1 MDLES
6 TSDAAND
13 NEIWSLYL
21 KALRQGLNLAPTTSI
36 LAASSARSLALNTAT
51 TLNPVPV
58 PKALAEVHRLANP
71 IPRWSTAYEPTL
83 LSVYAQ
89 YDAFVFGIAIPE
101 GSGGNFR
108 TVREARRILRDVK
121 EQIAAGS
128 GPYVMTIETDA
139 GFSVVPRFDSSPLG
153 WPGFSEWLETSIV
166 AFTNGAPPAI
176 NITVSG
182 SALASQAP
190 QTNTEQRPFVR
201 LSTRSVVRAS
211 APAEPFGLTADLTT
225 LHLTIQSATQVALA
239 PGAWFLGSLLGQ
251 YKLNSDFEPT
261 SPFAQHPIWG
271 PDGIFALVPT
281 VLYAGF
287 RPQVTISLDAAMF
300 DSLRWVAEE
309 APLTLGVGPFE
320 FDLGTEAESRGAVV
334 WDARESTI
342 QASDLS
348 LQGQL
353 LGITAAAPNWPSG
366 PL

>member
-1 MDLES
+1 MPN
-6 TSDAAND
+6 AATD

-58 PKALAEVHRLANP
+58 PKALAEIHRLANP
-71 IPRWSTAYEPTL
+71 IPRWTTAYEPTL
-83 LSVYAQ
+83 ATVYTQ
-89 YDAFVFGIAIPE
+89 YDSFVNGIAIPAD
-101 GSGGNFR
+101 SGGKFR
-108 TVREARRILRDVK
+108 AVREARRILREVK
-121 EQIAAGS
+121 EQIAEGR

-139 GFSVVPRFDSSPLG
+139 GTSVVPRFDSSPLG
-153 WPGFSEWLETSIV
+153 WPGYSEWLETSIV

-176 NITVSG
+176 DITVTG
-182 SALASQAP
+182 AAVAP
-190 QTNTEQRPFVR
+190 KGIDAERPFVR

-211 APAEPFGLTADLTT
+211 APAEPFALTASITT
-225 LHLTIQSATQVALA
+225 LQLTVQSATQVSLA

-261 SPFAQHPIWG
+261 SPFSQHPIWG

-287 RPQVTISLDAAMF
+287 RQEVKISFDAATF

-309 APLTLGVGPFE
+309 SPLTLGVGPFE
-320 FDLGTEAESRGAVV
+320 FDLSAEAEARGAVI
-334 WDARESTI
+334 WDSAETSLRAI
-342 QASDLS
+342 DLS